1 MSFTPFVI
9 VLHLAASCVLYSLKC
24 LCDEN
29 WQLQNVQHN
38 FVETCDFVFLVVKI
52 IVRLVVYFVAN
63 FVLNCEDSYENV
75 SLFQFFICSTAMHL
89 HLLLCEFTTGRS
101 DSWYNWSIQTLDLTM
116 A

>member
-75 SLFQFFICSTAMHL
+75 SLFPVFYLQYRNASSFAVVRIYDRTF
-89 HLLLCEFTTGRS
+89 R
-101 DSWYNWSIQTLDLTM
+101 
-116 A
+116 